1 MDSESESH
9 QSSKRSNINIPI
21 RIPTIKRRMSF
32 DRKPATFDQPLD
44 MTEDIDMGFL
54 KDPNSVKFGRNAQ
67 RLPNFSKA
75 NDDIE
80 LERRKKVAKHKRLM
94 GFLYAGD
101 LPENDSPERCDSSF
115 QGIYFILLITL

>member
-32 DRKPATFDQPLD
+32 DRKPGTFDQPLD

-54 KDPNSVKFGRNAQ
+54 NDPNSVKFDRNDP
-67 RLPNFSKA
+67 RLPRFSKA

-80 LERRKKVAKHKRLM
+80 LERRKKVAKHRRLM

-115 QGIYFILLITL
+115 QGIYFHF